1 MNDFHYFCSLILERT
16 MAVIIT
22 ISKIR
27 NFFLILLI
35 SSLLNAC
42 EEEKQKIIPQTYVN
56 FSLRLDDPQFIAL
69 NSVGNAV
76 VITSSYDGS
85 NSAGYDSNGIILYR
99 ASQDEFYAFDRT
111 CTYDVEKSIA
121 VEIDESGIMA
131 VCPECGSTYVLPNI
145 GFPTKES
152 PSKYALHH
160 YQTSF
165 DGLYVHVFN

>member
-1 MNDFHYFCSLILERT
+1 

-22 ISKIR
+22 LSKVR
-27 NFFLILLI
+27 NFFLFLGMVWLFTG
-35 SSLLNAC
+35 C
-42 EEEKQKIIPQTYVN
+42 EKEKNRIIPYTYVN
-56 FSLRLDDPQFIAL
+56 FSIRLDNPQFIAL
-69 NSVGNAV
+69 NSIGNAV

-85 NSAGYDSNGIILYR
+85 NSAGYDNNGIIIYR
-99 ASQDEFYAFDRT
+99 ASEDEFYAFDRT

-131 VCPECGSTYVLPNI
+131 VCPVCSSTYVLPNI

-152 PSKYALHH
+152 ASKYALHQ

-165 DGLYVHVFN
+165 DGLNVHVFN

>member
-1 MNDFHYFCSLILERT
+1 

-22 ISKIR
+22 KSKIT
-27 NFFLILLI
+27 NFFLILSI
-35 SSLLNAC
+35 SFLLNSC
-42 EEEKQKIIPQTYVN
+42 EEEKQKIIPHTYVN
-56 FSLRLDDPQFIAL
+56 FSIRLDDPQFITL
-69 NSVGNAV
+69 SSVGNTV

-85 NSAGYDSNGIILYR
+85 NSAGYDNNGIILYR

-131 VCPECGSTYVLPNI
+131 VCPVCSSTYVLPNL

-152 PSKYALHH
+152 PSKYALHQ

-165 DGLYVHVFN
+165 NGLIVHVFN